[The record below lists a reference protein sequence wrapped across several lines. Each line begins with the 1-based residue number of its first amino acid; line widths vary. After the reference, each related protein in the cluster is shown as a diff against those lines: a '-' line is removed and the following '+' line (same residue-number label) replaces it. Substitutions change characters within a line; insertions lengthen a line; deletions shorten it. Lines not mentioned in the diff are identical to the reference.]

1 LDSQR
6 SYYADTYE
14 ENRADFRALLGEVKN
29 YWPTAELSYYPV
41 VAEDEDL
48 TIDLIR
54 ALPGKE
60 CKQLIFLST
69 GLHGIEGYVGA
80 AVVKL
85 FVKEYLRHLNPADTG
100 LYLVHAIN
108 PWGMKHRRKV
118 NENNVDLNRNFIYEQ
133 EKGDRDLNRAYDRA
147 HSFLNPQQP
156 LKTNADPFFYLKAL
170 NLILCM
176 GPANFR
182 EAVLYGQYR
191 YPQGLIY
198 GGTGFERSTTVLSS
212 LFQEAASSCERF
224 LLIDMHTGYGP
235 RYQMTIVNS
244 IHEKRAS
251 ADLQASFSYPLVAK
265 TDPDEFYQMQGD
277 MVDYVYQFMQNQ
289 FPGKYFYATCF
300 EFGTLGS
307 SFGAVIKSL
316 KAMINE
322 NRVNQCGA
330 VSAKVAEQARHNFC
344 ELYYPGEEKWR
355 EKVLQDARTAFNGI
369 LKAEKFIEHLERGMP
384 DGKD

>member
-1 LDSQR
+1 LDSQLY
-6 SYYADTYE
+6 YYADTYE

-29 YWPTAELSYYPV
+29 YWPTAELSNYPV
-41 VAEDEDL
+41 ETEDEGL

-60 CKQLIFLST
+60 SKQLVFLST

-100 LYLVHAIN
+100 LFLVHAIN
-108 PWGMKHRRKV
+108 PWGMKHRRRV
-118 NENNVDLNRNFIYEQ
+118 NENNVDLNRNFIFEQ
-133 EKGDRDLNRAYDRA
+133 SNEAKELNRAYDRA
-147 HSFLNPQQP
+147 HSFLNPKKP
-156 LKTNADPFFYLKAL
+156 LKSASNPFFYLKL
-170 NLILCM
+170 FNQILCM

-191 YPQGLIY
+191 YPQGLYY
-198 GGTGFERSTTVLSS
+198 GGSGFERSTEVLSK

-224 LLIDMHTGYGP
+224 LLIDMHSGYGP
-235 RYQMTIVNS
+235 RYQMTLVNS
-244 IHEKRAS
+244 LYEKRAS
-251 ADLQASFSYPLVAK
+251 ADLQAAFNYPLVAK
-265 TDPDEFYQMQGD
+265 TDLDEFYPMQGD
-277 MVDYVYQFMQNQ
+277 MVDYLYQVMESQ
-289 FPGKYFYATCF
+289 FPGKYFYATSF

-307 SFGAVIKSL
+307 SFGAVVKSL

-322 NRVNQCGA
+322 NQASQYGA
-330 VSAKVAEQARHNFC
+330 VSDQVAVRARHDFC
-344 ELYYPGEEKWR
+344 ELFYPADRKWR
-355 EKVLQDARTAFNGI
+355 EKVMQDARTAFNGI